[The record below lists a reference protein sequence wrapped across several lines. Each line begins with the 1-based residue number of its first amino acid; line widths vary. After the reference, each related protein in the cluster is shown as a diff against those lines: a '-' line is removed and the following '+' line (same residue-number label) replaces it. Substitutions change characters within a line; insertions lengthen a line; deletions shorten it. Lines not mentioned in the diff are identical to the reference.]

1 MSVFFIDNTIGG
13 LSCKFRSDI
22 DRIETAMTTAKDPSP
37 TADAVRS
44 VRQKTSLTQTQAAH
58 LVHASLRSWQQWEAG
73 DRAMPPGLFEL
84 FMIKTGQW
92 PLERQG

>member
-1 MSVFFIDNTIGG
+1 MG
-13 LSCKFRSDI
+13 
-22 DRIETAMTTAKDPSP
+22 
-37 TADAVRS
+37 
-44 VRQKTSLTQTQAAH
+44 QYTSLTQTQAAH

-92 PLERQG
+92 PLEGQG